1 MFVPG
6 GVPSRPRRSY
16 ARRLRIHDETS
27 PTCQDSQ
34 QSTQSLLTNR
44 RSSVEESEY
53 AQHGSPLVTLGEPPR
68 AVPDSVR
75 SLLRRGLEIN
85 LGCLHAFE
93 RPHSYGN
100 VEWYPDA
107 LNASNARLAYNNL
120 HRDHVDDRIKTHI
133 LFEAPITWLTNLRVL
148 CGDRWY
154 VDANRLLLAREL
166 GIVAKLPKLSAERVS
181 DLNKEDIFVKLL
193 AISQIV
199 WLCLQLSMRLGQGIS
214 TTQLEIMTMGYAV
227 CSAMTYFFLFN
238 RPKDVTTVFDV
249 EAARY
254 PTSDEFSFIASIGPD
269 IFGPF
274 RSTVSLPNNSVHQNG
289 YGDMVLGSTFAVV
302 CFGSLHLAAWNY
314 EFPTPTER
322 TLWRASTLM
331 TITVIPAMCIL
342 PLLALLFNALFNSN
356 PPGRLVSRANVQRF
370 CVSVTFWVMAP
381 LFIAARLFILV
392 EVIRSLAYQPPGSY
406 KTTWASYV
414 PYVG

>member
-1 MFVPG
+1 M
-6 GVPSRPRRSY
+6 
-16 ARRLRIHDETS
+16 
-27 PTCQDSQ
+27 
-34 QSTQSLLTNR
+34 NM
-44 RSSVEESEY
+44 
-53 AQHGSPLVTLGEPPR
+53 
-68 AVPDSVR
+68 
-75 SLLRRGLEIN
+75 
-85 LGCLHAFE
+85 GCLHALE

-100 VEWYPDA
+100 VEWCLDA

-120 HRDHVDDRIKTHI
+120 HRGHVDDRIKTLT
-133 LFEAPITWLTNLRVL
+133 LFEAPTTWLTNLRVL

-154 VDANRLLLAREL
+154 VDANQLLLAREL
-166 GIVAKLPKLSAERVS
+166 GIVSKLPKLSAERVS

-199 WLCLQLSMRLGQGIS
+199 WLCLQLSMRLGQGIP

-227 CSAMTYFFLFN
+227 CSAMTYFLLFN

-254 PTSDEFSFIASIGPD
+254 PTSDELSFIASIGPD
-269 IFGPF
+269 IFGPL
-274 RSTVSLPNNSVHQNG
+274 RSTVSLPNNSAHQNG
-289 YGDMVLGSTFAVV
+289 YGDMALGSTFAVIF
-302 CFGSLHLAAWNY
+302 FGSLHLAAWNY

-331 TITVIPAMCIL
+331 TIIVVPAMCIL
-342 PLLALLFNALFNSN
+342 PLLAWLFNALFNSN
-356 PPGRLVSRANVQRF
+356 PPGRLVSRASVQRF
-370 CVSVTFWVMAP
+370 CVSVTFWIMAP

-392 EVIRSLAYQPPGSY
+392 EVIRSLAYQPSGSF

-414 PYVG
+414 PHVG